1 MLCDNVDKMNDYNGD
16 SEVNNEI
23 LIRDSGQP
31 SLRQSKKSSL
41 TPVTLISS
49 SSSSSSFICVIDTI
63 DIIDILPP
71 GGNIVGGNGAGREG
85 FKKRSA

>member
-41 TPVTLISS
+41 TPVTLSHYHHPYPIS
-49 SSSSSSFICVIDTI
+49 
-63 DIIDILPP
+63 IIIIPILIIIIIIIIQYHHYHHEAYWAS
-71 GGNIVGGNGAGREG
+71 GLVG
-85 FKKRSA
+85 S

>member
-41 TPVTLISS
+41 TPVTLSHYHHPYPI
-49 SSSSSSFICVIDTI
+49 FI
-63 DIIDILPP
+63 IIIIIIQYYHYHHEAYWASGL
-71 GGNIVGGNGAGREG
+71 VG
-85 FKKRSA
+85 S

>member
-1 MLCDNVDKMNDYNGD
+1 MLCDKMNDYNGD
-16 SEVNNEI
+16 SEVSNEI

-49 SSSSSSFICVIDTI
+49 SSSSPSSSFISVIDKSLTYCH
-63 DIIDILPP
+63 L
-71 GGNIVGGNGAGREG
+71 VGIW
-85 FKKRSA
+85 

>member
-31 SLRQSKKSSL
+31 SLSQSKKSSL
-41 TPVTLISS
+41 TPVTLSHYHRHCH
-49 SSSSSSFICVIDTI
+49 CVTSQNPH
-63 DIIDILPP
+63 IL
-71 GGNIVGGNGAGREG
+71 
-85 FKKRSA
+85 SL

>member
-49 SSSSSSFICVIDTI
+49 SSSSPSSSFISVIDKSLTYFHLMGI
-63 DIIDILPP
+63 W
-71 GGNIVGGNGAGREG
+71 
-85 FKKRSA
+85 